1 MRVVRRAIHCDGHT
15 MSKNIQPVRP
25 SAPDEPGVSPTVAP
39 VSRERY
45 RDRLGDL
52 AERYALV
59 AVWILTIIVFSILRP
74 DIFPTAQNFQTIF
87 GSQSILVILTLGLM
101 LPLVVGQFDL
111 SIGAAASL
119 SAVVIA
125 VLNVRHG
132 WPIGFALT
140 AAMGVGLGVGVLN
153 GLLVV
158 VLGVDA
164 LVATLGVGTLLTGL
178 AYAASDYNV
187 ISGVDRAD
195 FVNVVSYD
203 IFGLPISFYVAI
215 VLALVLW
222 YVFRYTPL
230 GRHLI
235 FTGASRDVA
244 RLSGLP
250 VQRLR
255 LGAFIACSLFAAF
268 AGVILTGII
277 GAGDANSGLAFLLP
291 AYAAAFL
298 GSTAIRPGQFNPLGT
313 VVAVYFLVTGITGL
327 QLLGLASWIQDV
339 FYGLA
344 LIVAVTLSRLVA
356 IRRNTA

>member
-1 MRVVRRAIHCDGHT
+1 MAKSQLGVTSEPSDSHDAP
-15 MSKNIQPVRP
+15 QPELKRE
-25 SAPDEPGVSPTVAP
+25 SVAGG
-39 VSRERY
+39 RI
-45 RDRLGDL
+45 GDL

-59 AVWILTIIVFSILRP
+59 AVWIFIIVMFSALRP
-74 DIFPTAQNFQTIF
+74 DIFPTAENFTTIF
-87 GSQSILVILTLGLM
+87 GSQSVLVILALGLI

-111 SIGAAASL
+111 SIGAAMSL
-119 SAVVIA
+119 SAVIVA
-125 VLNVRHG
+125 YLNVKLG
-132 WPIGFALT
+132 WPIGFALV
-140 AAMGVGLGVGVLN
+140 AAAALGVAIGSLN

-178 AYAASDYNV
+178 AYAVSDYNV
-187 ISGVDRAD
+187 IAGVDRR
-195 FVNVVSYD
+195 FVNLVSFD
-203 IFGLPISFYVAI
+203 VLGLPTSFYMAI
-215 VLALVLW
+215 ALALVLW

-235 FTGASRDVA
+235 FTGAGRDVA

-250 VQRLR
+250 VRRLR
-255 LGAFIACSLFAAF
+255 LGAFIVCSICAAF

-298 GSTAIRPGQFNPLGT
+298 GSTAIRPGQFNPWGT
-313 VVAVYFLVTGITGL
+313 VVAVYFLITGITGL

-356 IRRNTA
+356 LRRNTA